1 MSANPVIVPD
11 GYRPLTIEEVPDYV
25 RARPHLSGLVPGDP
39 LHVREV
45 GDGNLN
51 LVFIVRSDPDV
62 PGVVLK
68 QSLPWVRVF
77 GEGWP
82 LTIERARHEADAY
95 DVYRAFAGATN
106 PVYHGFDPV
115 RYVIAMEDLAV
126 LRIWRT
132 ALDDGEIHAG
142 VAAALGTFVA
152 RVAFHTSDL
161 GMPAQ
166 ERKRLVARTVNP
178 ELCQITEDLVFTEP
192 VRIHEHNR
200 YLPALEG
207 AVAALRA
214 DRAVVDELSRLK
226 HRFMTH
232 TEALIHGD
240 LHSGSVMV
248 GGGRTVAIDPEF
260 ACTGP
265 VGFDLGAMWGNGI
278 LAQARAV
285 QLGRPAEFRAHIEAI
300 LPDSWLAF
308 RGELWRLWPERVDDS
323 FTDALLGDWE
333 RTLWDDALGF
343 AGAEMIRRLVG
354 FAHAS
359 DIDTL
364 DTTAQVAA
372 TTAGLAV
379 GRRLLLEHRTLT
391 DPEAVRELVEADLTG
406 RR

>member
-1 MSANPVIVPD
+1 M
-11 GYRPLTIEEVPDYV
+11 PDYV

-51 LVFIVRSDPDV
+51 LVFIVRSDPAV

-95 DVYRAFAGATN
+95 AVYRAFAGATN

-115 RYVIAMEDLAV
+115 RYVIAMEDLAA

-132 ALDDGEIHAG
+132 ALDDGEVHAG
-142 VAAALGTFVA
+142 AAAALGTFVA

-161 GMPAQ
+161 GLPAQ
-166 ERKRLVARTVNP
+166 ERKRLVARTINP

-192 VRIHEHNR
+192 VRIHDHNR
-200 YLPALEG
+200 YSPELEG
-207 AVAALRA
+207 VVAELRA
-214 DRAVVDELSRLK
+214 DGAVVDELSRLK

-265 VGFDLGAMWGNGI
+265 VGFDLGAIWANAI

-285 QLGRPAEFRAHIEAI
+285 QLGRPAGFRAHVAAI

-308 RGELWRLWPERVDDS
+308 RDELLRLWPERVDDS
-323 FTDALLGDWE
+323 FTDALLGDWK
-333 RTLWDDALGF
+333 RTIWHDALGF

-354 FAHAS
+354 FAHVS
-359 DIDTL
+359 DVDTL
-364 DTTAQVAA
+364 DTAAKVAA
-372 TTAGLAV
+372 TTAGLAI
-379 GRRLLLEHRTLT
+379 GRRLLLEHRTLA
-391 DPEAVRELVEADLTG
+391 DPAAVRELVETG
-406 RR
+406 LSEHR